1 LAVFVT
7 LAMLAIIAV
16 GCVIAH
22 AARAEVVALVSRGSD
37 PREDLLV
44 SGFMGPELAPKDVTT
59 PACTSSGIGLSV
71 ERKPGW
77 HDPASIIIGAGE
89 PERAQGTR

>member
-1 LAVFVT
+1 MFVT

-37 PREDLLV
+37 TREDLLV
-44 SGFMGPELAPKDVTT
+44 SGFMGPELAPKDVMTRQ
-59 PACTSSGIGLSV
+59 ASSSGQGNLSALR
-71 ERKPGW
+71 EQDNKL
-77 HDPASIIIGAGE
+77 
-89 PERAQGTR
+89 